1 MHRSLKG
8 EKMNRERKKAHRRN
22 DAPQHQTNH
31 IKSFWI
37 CLILFVIFFACMV
50 AGKAANN
57 VAIEF
62 FGIGVGFALLLFTT
76 NENLKEDEK

>member
-1 MHRSLKG
+1 MN
-8 EKMNRERKKAHRRN
+8 EKRKMAHRRS

-31 IKSFWI
+31 IKSFWV

-50 AGKAANN
+50 AGKVTNN

-62 FGIGVGFALLLFTT
+62 FGAGVGFALLLTT
-76 NENLKEDEK
+76 THENLTED

>member
-1 MHRSLKG
+1 MEDKR
-8 EKMNRERKKAHRRN
+8 KMAQRKST
-22 DAPQHQTNH
+22 APQHQTNH
-31 IKSFWI
+31 IKSFWV

-50 AGKAANN
+50 AGKVTNN